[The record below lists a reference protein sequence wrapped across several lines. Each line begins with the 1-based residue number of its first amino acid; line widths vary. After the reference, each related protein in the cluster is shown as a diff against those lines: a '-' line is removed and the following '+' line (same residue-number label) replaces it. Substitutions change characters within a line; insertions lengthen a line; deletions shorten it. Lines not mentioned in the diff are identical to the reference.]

1 MSRRTTLPGVARVR
15 ITGDD
20 AATQALLDVLAEHF
34 TVTEPAPYSG
44 GRSYLEVDTRPD
56 AAPHGTGTGI
66 EDDGPDMP
74 RASKHRP
81 AEVPSTVAVLMARQ
95 VNAAHLHL
103 SAFRDLVQTYGDGL
117 VPEWPKPGQAPDNA
131 VDQTLS
137 TASRLLYELREWS
150 SHTAH
155 ASGAVSVLPEIIAA
169 SEEQLRAEAVLYP
182 PGGWCAVPGGTMP
195 PPGEEQEE
203 EGAEHPIAT
212 QLLGPVPEK
221 RYSARASGRSVQRAL
236 PAVAGTPAAAVWT
249 AERALYG
256 YVCQHWEAPGD
267 TPADLAAAVDGLD
280 ELADTFTSACTFT
293 LDEIRRRMAEGLLVD
308 VDEDAF
314 DEAAAA
320 VREQLGIEPE
330 RVPKLAYALSRVRQA
345 MTGARA
351 ALPAASGDARSFDAL
366 AQARALGALDG
377 KTLPEVRRE
386 LGRERHWQRHRS
398 KTRMPDYTA
407 ADWLR
412 RAMHWM
418 HAAGV
423 TAYDHGTH
431 LAAERH
437 PELSGLPIGT
447 PAAIEDRGER

>member
-20 AATQALLDVLAEHF
+20 AATQALLDALAEHF

-56 AAPHGTGTGI
+56 AAPHGTGTGTGT

-95 VNAAHLHL
+95 VNAAHQHL

-182 PGGWCAVPGGTMP
+182 PGGWCAVPGGKRK
-195 PPGEEQEE
+195 GVNALREWR
-203 EGAEHPIAT
+203 GA
-212 QLLGPVPEK
+212 
-221 RYSARASGRSVQRAL
+221 S
-236 PAVAGTPAAAVWT
+236 
-249 AERALYG
+249 
-256 YVCQHWEAPGD
+256 
-267 TPADLAAAVDGLD
+267 
-280 ELADTFTSACTFT
+280 
-293 LDEIRRRMAEGLLVD
+293 
-308 VDEDAF
+308 
-314 DEAAAA
+314 
-320 VREQLGIEPE
+320 
-330 RVPKLAYALSRVRQA
+330 
-345 MTGARA
+345 
-351 ALPAASGDARSFDAL
+351 
-366 AQARALGALDG
+366 
-377 KTLPEVRRE
+377 
-386 LGRERHWQRHRS
+386 
-398 KTRMPDYTA
+398 
-407 ADWLR
+407 
-412 RAMHWM
+412 
-418 HAAGV
+418 
-423 TAYDHGTH
+423 
-431 LAAERH
+431 
-437 PELSGLPIGT
+437 
-447 PAAIEDRGER
+447 

>member
-1 MSRRTTLPGVARVR
+1 MSGRKTLPGVARVR

-20 AATQALLDVLAEHF
+20 AATQALLDALAEHF
-34 TVTEPAPYSG
+34 TVTDPDPYSG
-44 GRSYLEVDTRPD
+44 SRSYLEVDTRPGS
-56 AAPHGTGTGI
+56 APRGTGA
-66 EDDGPDMP
+66 EDDQLDVPM
-74 RASKHRP
+74 ASKHRP
-81 AEVPSTVAVLMARQ
+81 AEVSSTVAVMMARQ
-95 VNAAHLHL
+95 INAAHLHL
-103 SAFRDLVQTYGDGL
+103 SQFRNLVQTYGDGL
-117 VPEWPKPGQAPDNA
+117 VPEWPKPGQTPDNP

-155 ASGAVSVLPEIIAA
+155 ASGAVPVLPEIIAA
-169 SEEQLRAEAVLYP
+169 SEEQRRAEAALYP
-182 PGGWCAVPGGTMP
+182 PGGWCALPGGTMP
-195 PPGEEQEE
+195 PPGEERE
-203 EGAEHPIAT
+203 AKSAADPIAA

-221 RYSARASGRSVQRAL
+221 RYSARASGMSVQRAL
-236 PAVAGTPAAAVWT
+236 PAVADTPAAAVWT

-256 YVCQHWEAPGD
+256 YVCQHWETPGD

-280 ELADTFTSACTFT
+280 ELADTFTSACTYV
-293 LDEIRRRMAEGLLVD
+293 LGEIRRRMDEGLLVD

-314 DEAAAA
+314 TESAAA
-320 VREQLGIEPE
+320 VRAQLGIEPE

-351 ALPAASGDARSFDAL
+351 ALPAAAGGTRAFDAL

-386 LGRERHWQRHRS
+386 LGSERHWQRHRS

-423 TAYDHGTH
+423 NAYDHGVH

-437 PELSGLPIGT
+437 PERSGLPIGT
-447 PAAIEDRGER
+447 PAVIEDGGER

>member
-1 MSRRTTLPGVARVR
+1 MTRRRTLPGIARVR

-20 AATQALLDVLAEHF
+20 AATQALLDALAEHF
-34 TVTEPAPYSG
+34 TVTEPDPYSG
-44 GRSYLEVDTRPD
+44 GRNYLEVDTRP
-56 AAPHGTGTGI
+56 ASAPSGA
-66 EDDGPDMP
+66 GPDGDRP
-74 RASKHRP
+74 DLPGASKHHP
-81 AEVPSTVAVLMARQ
+81 AEVPSTVAVTMARQ
-95 VNAAHLHL
+95 INAAHLHL
-103 SAFRDLVQTYGDGL
+103 SAFRNLVQTYGDGL
-117 VPEWPKPGQAPDNA
+117 VPEWPKPGRGPDNP

-137 TASRLLYELREWS
+137 TASDLLYELREWS
-150 SHTAH
+150 SRTAH

-169 SEEQLRAEAVLYP
+169 SEEQRRAEAVLYP
-182 PGGWCAVPGGTMP
+182 PGGWCALPGGTMP
-195 PPGEEQEE
+195 PPGEERPA
-203 EGAEHPIAT
+203 EGVADPIAA

-221 RYSARASGRSVQRAL
+221 RYSARASGRSVQRAF
-236 PAVAGTPAAAVWT
+236 PAVADTPAAAVWA

-280 ELADTFTSACTFT
+280 ELADTFTSACIHV
-293 LDEIRRRMAEGLLVD
+293 LEEIRRRTKEGLLVD

-330 RVPKLAYALSRVRQA
+330 RMPKLTYALSRVRQA
-345 MTGARA
+345 MTGAWA
-351 ALPAASGDARSFDAL
+351 ALPAASDDARAFDAP
-366 AQARALGALDG
+366 AQARALGSLDG
-377 KTLPEVRRE
+377 KTLTELRRE
-386 LGRERHWQRHRS
+386 LGSERHWQRHRS

-418 HAAGV
+418 HTAGV
-423 TAYDHGTH
+423 NAYDHGAH

-437 PELSGLPIGT
+437 PDSSGLPIGT
-447 PAAIEDRGER
+447 PAVIEDGGER

>member
-1 MSRRTTLPGVARVR
+1 MSGRKTLPGVARVR

-20 AATQALLDVLAEHF
+20 AATQALLDALAEHF

-44 GRSYLEVDTRPD
+44 GRNYLDVDTRPGS
-56 AAPHGTGTGI
+56 APRGTGPEG
-66 EDDGPDMP
+66 DGPDLP

-81 AEVPSTVAVLMARQ
+81 ADAPSTVAVMMARQ
-95 VNAAHLHL
+95 IHAAHLHL
-103 SAFRDLVQTYGDGL
+103 FQFRDLVQTYGGGL
-117 VPEWPKPGQAPDNA
+117 VPEWPKPGRAPDNP
-131 VDQTLS
+131 VDQTLR

-150 SHTAH
+150 SRSSYT
-155 ASGAVSVLPEIIAA
+155 SGAVSVLPEVIGA
-169 SEEQLRAEAVLYP
+169 SEEQRRAEAVLYP
-182 PGGWCAVPGGTMP
+182 PGGWCALPGGTMP
-195 PPGEEQEE
+195 PPGEERQEE
-203 EGAEHPIAT
+203 SAEYPIAA

-236 PAVAGTPAAAVWT
+236 PAVADTPAAAVWA

-256 YVCQHWEAPGD
+256 YVCQHWETPGD
-267 TPADLAAAVDGLD
+267 TAADLAAAVDGLD
-280 ELADTFTSACTFT
+280 ELADTFTSACTYV
-293 LDEIRRRMAEGLLVD
+293 LGEIRRRMEEGLLVG
-308 VDEDAF
+308 VDEEAF
-314 DEAAAA
+314 TESVAA
-320 VREQLGIEPE
+320 VRVQLGIEPE

-351 ALPAASGDARSFDAL
+351 ALPAAAGGTRAVDAL

-386 LGRERHWQRHRS
+386 LGTERHWQRQRS

-412 RAMHWM
+412 RAMLWM

-423 TAYDHGTH
+423 NVYDHGAH
-431 LAAERH
+431 LAAERE

-447 PAAIEDRGER
+447 PAVIEDGGER

>member
-1 MSRRTTLPGVARVR
+1 MSGRKTLPGVARVR

-20 AATQALLDVLAEHF
+20 AATQALLDALAEHF
-34 TVTEPAPYSG
+34 TVTDPDPYSG
-44 GRSYLEVDTRPD
+44 GRSYLEVDTRPGSAPRR
-56 AAPHGTGTGI
+56 AAA

-74 RASKHRP
+74 KASKHRP
-81 AEVPSTVAVLMARQ
+81 PEVPSTVAVMMARQ
-95 VNAAHLHL
+95 INAAHLHL
-103 SAFRDLVQTYGDGL
+103 SQFRNLVQTYGDGL
-117 VPEWPKPGQAPDNA
+117 VPEWPRPGRAPDNP

-150 SHTAH
+150 SHTAR

-169 SEEQLRAEAVLYP
+169 SKEQLRAEAVLYP
-182 PGGWCAVPGGTMP
+182 PGGWCALPGGTMP
-195 PPGEEQEE
+195 PPGEGRPEE
-203 EGAEHPIAT
+203 NAEYPITT
-212 QLLGPVPEK
+212 QLLGPAPEK
-221 RYSARASGRSVQRAL
+221 RYSARASGMSVQRAL
-236 PAVAGTPAAAVWT
+236 PAVAGTPAAAVWE
-249 AERALYG
+249 AERSLYG
-256 YVCQHWEAPGD
+256 FVCQHWEVPGD

-280 ELADTFTSACTFT
+280 ELADTFASACTYT
-293 LDEIRRRMAEGLLVD
+293 LGEIKRRLDEGLLVD
-308 VDEDAF
+308 VDEPAF
-314 DEAAAA
+314 AEAAAA

-345 MTGARA
+345 MSGARA
-351 ALPAASGDARSFDAL
+351 ALPAAMDDGRTFDAL

-377 KTLPEVRRE
+377 KTLTEVRRE
-386 LGRERHWQRHRS
+386 LGSERHWQRHRS

-423 TAYDHGTH
+423 NAYDHGAH

-437 PELSGLPIGT
+437 PERSGLPIGT
-447 PAAIEDRGER
+447 PAVIEDGGER

>member
-1 MSRRTTLPGVARVR
+1 MSRRKTLPRVS
-15 ITGDD
+15 
-20 AATQALLDVLAEHF
+20 E
-34 TVTEPAPYSG
+34 
-44 GRSYLEVDTRPD
+44 
-56 AAPHGTGTGI
+56 
-66 EDDGPDMP
+66 
-74 RASKHRP
+74 HRP
-81 AEVPSTVAVLMARQ
+81 AEVPSTVAVMMARQ
-95 VNAAHLHL
+95 INAAHLHL
-103 SAFRDLVQTYGDGL
+103 SAFRDLVQKYGDGL
-117 VPEWPKPGQAPDNA
+117 VPEWPKLGQAPDNP
-131 VDQTLS
+131 VDQALS
-137 TASRLLYELREWS
+137 EASRLLYELREWS

-182 PGGWCAVPGGTMP
+182 PGGWCALPDGTMP
-195 PPGEEQEE
+195 PPGEERQEE
-203 EGAEHPIAT
+203 SAEYPVTT

-236 PAVAGTPAAAVWT
+236 PAVTDTPAGAVWE
-249 AERALYG
+249 AERALHG
-256 YVCQHWEAPGD
+256 FVCQHWEAPGD

-280 ELADTFTSACTFT
+280 ELADTFTSACTYT
-293 LDEIRRRMAEGLLVD
+293 LGEIKRRLDEGLLVD
-308 VDEDAF
+308 VDEPAF
-314 DEAAAA
+314 AEAAAA
-320 VREQLGIEPE
+320 VREQLGIEPD

-345 MTGARA
+345 MTGGRA
-351 ALPAASGDARSFDAL
+351 ALPSVIGDARAFDAP

-377 KTLPEVRRE
+377 KTLTEVRRE

-423 TAYDHGTH
+423 NAYDHGTH

-437 PELSGLPIGT
+437 PERSGLPIGT
-447 PAAIEDRGER
+447 PAVIEDGGER